1 MKKAIL
7 FFSVLTSFSSFAQW
21 TENYA
26 ENTLVSNS
34 DTSDIQSIGTN
45 DGKTYI
51 VYWQNPTDNYVL
63 KAQLLDAQGNQ
74 LFGADGMI
82 VNNTADMATYTVT
95 SDQAVDE
102 DGNLFISFTAT
113 QSTNGYVHKISPTG
127 EQLWGAEGIDL
138 GTNGY
143 DTKLLPTN
151 DGGVIVGWAGGNNR
165 GNIQK
170 FDETGNPVWDEP
182 VLVNLG
188 NSNTTVGEMALLSDG
203 SFVVIAHLRG
213 NGTTSTLWAQR
224 YSADGAE
231 MWDNAIQL
239 SENTTA
245 WNRRYELSQDGD
257 VVFLGYFSAANN
269 RFDSY
274 LQRINPDGTTPWGMN
289 GAAFRTTDDL
299 FEGATSIAMQE
310 GSGYIWAIAQFSDTT
325 QGLLGEY
332 VQKFNKETGER
343 MFTDEAKEVFPL
355 NTDSFT
361 HKGKLQLVNDMP
373 LFLFSTGF
381 NNGATP
387 IQLAVTYLDENGDF
401 AWEDDYTTIATTETN
416 KGRVEFSKNVE
427 GQSVATWV
435 ETREG
440 GMSRAY
446 SQNFAVEETM
456 GVSDL
461 TTVNV
466 AYYPNPVKNTLNISS
481 KKSIKN
487 IYLSNMTGQ
496 VVMKTTVPSSGQVN
510 VSMLTPG
517 VYVAQV
523 ILEDGKT
530 ETFKII
536 KK

>member
-51 VYWQNPTDNYVL
+51 VYWQGPTDNYVL

-82 VNNTADMATYTVT
+82 INNTADISTYTVT

-113 QSTNGYVHKISPTG
+113 QSTNGYVHKISPEG

-138 GTNGY
+138 GADSY

-151 DGGVIVGWAGGNNR
+151 DGGAIVGRSHANR
-165 GNIQK
+165 GTLQK
-170 FDETGNPVWDEP
+170 FDESGNPIWAEP
-182 VLVNLG
+182 VLVNV
-188 NSNTTVGEMALLSDG
+188 NDSNTTVGEMAMLSDG
-203 SFVVIAHLRG
+203 SFVVIAHSRG
-213 NGTTSTLWAQR
+213 NGTSSTLWAQR
-224 YSADGAE
+224 YSADGVE
-231 MWDNAIQL
+231 MWDNAVQL

-274 LQRINPDGTTPWGMN
+274 LQRINPDGTIPWGMN
-289 GAAFRTTDDL
+289 GAAFRTTDDS

-310 GSGYIWAIAQFSDTT
+310 GSEYIWAIAQFSDTT

-343 MFTDEAKEVFPL
+343 MFTDEAKEIFPL

-381 NNGATP
+381 NNGASP

-401 AWEDDYTTIATTETN
+401 AWEDDYKTIATTATS
-416 KGRVEFSKNVE
+416 KGRIDFSKNVE
-427 GQSVATWV
+427 GQSVATWT
-435 ETREG
+435 EEREAG
-440 GMSRAY
+440 ISRAY
-446 SQNFAVEETM
+446 AQNFIVEPTM

-461 TTVNV
+461 NTVNV
-466 AYYPNPVKNTLNISS
+466 AYYPNPVKSTLNISS

-487 IYLSNMTGQ
+487 IYLSNMAGQ
-496 VVMKTTVPSSGQVN
+496 VVMKTAAPSNGQVN
-510 VSMLTPG
+510 VSALAPG
-517 VYVAQV
+517 VYVAKV
-523 ILEDGKT
+523 ILEDGKI